1 MSINTLCLHIYSFGK
16 TDKVSINKHFF
27 LPLDKYVE
35 KSSQSLY
42 RDINLPLA
50 FDLYSFPQSRF
61 IILIFSDLLPV
72 VFPCGF
78 MFVMTSCMF

>member
-1 MSINTLCLHIYSFGK
+1 MKNHLNSHKIDILSFGI
-16 TDKVSINKHFF
+16 DKVNKHFF

-61 IILIFSDLLPV
+61 IFLIFSDLLPV